1 MGSRQARCPGNA
13 SRQAVSAC
21 ILRVAAGRGIAS
33 GPVRPR
39 QTQLPQFARA
49 SRVRMVT
56 LVVASRLPACWRAL
70 APAPGLGD
78 QTHVEEPWPHM
89 PAQRRRCPWPEGRKI
104 RLGSD
109 DARTGPVELAG
120 RRAARGPSP
129 RHRPRG
135 RVCHVRH
142 PASRPPDGGRRR
154 PGLRRRPLVLPG
166 REGVHRPLDLPPR
179 QAGSHGRDTAGPG
192 GPTGNPVPQ
201 DARRV
206 ARRPRRHRIADAC
219 PHRRLAYC
227 HLMYIY

>member
-1 MGSRQARCPGNA
+1 MGSRRARCPWNA

-21 ILRVAAGRGIAS
+21 ILRVVAGRGIAS
-33 GPVRPR
+33 DPVRPR

-129 RHRPRG
+129 RRPHG

-166 REGVHRPLDLPPR
+166 REGVHGPLDLPPS
-179 QAGSHGRDTAGPG
+179 QAGSHGRDGTTDPDSTACTAG
-192 GPTGNPVPQ
+192 NADAQ
-201 DARRV
+201 NARRV
-206 ARRPRRHRIADAC
+206 ARRRAGHRIAG
-219 PHRRLAYC
+219 
-227 HLMYIY
+227 